1 MRPMTMGE
9 ARLDTAKLRLQ
20 RLGAVNGCFRC
31 SPAAAE
37 HDLPLPKAPEAAIIA
52 RNSPGIGGMSAEG
65 QGDNHLGFAA
75 TNLPGNLCT

>member
-9 ARLDTAKLRLQ
+9 VPGYGQSCALQ

-31 SPAAAE
+31 SPAHAE

-52 RNSPGIGGMSAEG
+52 RNSPGIGGMSVYILTEG
-65 QGDNHLGFAA
+65 G
-75 TNLPGNLCT
+75 